1 MENSDKDGDQSRL
14 LKTIP
19 NTEDQENEL
28 RFLQLAG
35 DFDPC
40 NPSLLP
46 PSPRELSCI
55 NPPEWINEDL
65 TLDLET
71 WANHVQPGSDI
82 GGISDSLDNGVYSST
97 NDSNHPTSDGDGD
110 SSKVDL
116 VTDNNNDDG
125 DYWHPSPLD
134 WATNLILLDLTMMSS
149 GVLDLIAKQRI
160 KTREDLNRVMIR
172 TLTEA
177 TVCPIDELG
186 PAGLK
191 LLCIDG
197 TVTTCN
203 AIDEPI
209 DQRGSIGLDTDGY
222 ESIEI
227 PGLTL
232 SCNDN
237 HGDHKDVMVMIS
249 DSIKTAYS
257 ITPVQ
262 QLGDLRGTTGWES
275 LELRSLRVLDSMR
288 MSHGVTDEKDLKM
301 VGNLLDVLI
310 PVFCP
315 DASKCLLIL
324 GVLSNALPARIDS

>member
-40 NPSLLP
+40 NSSPLP

-71 WANHVQPGSDI
+71 WANYVQ
-82 GGISDSLDNGVYSST
+82 GGISDSLDNDVYSST

-110 SSKVDL
+110 SGKVDL
-116 VTDNNNDDG
+116 VADNNG

-209 DQRGSIGLDTDGY
+209 DQRGSIGPDTDGY

-288 MSHGVTDEKDLKM
+288 MGHGVTDEKDLKM
-301 VGNLLDVLI
+301 VENLLDVLI

-315 DASKCLLIL
+315 DASKCLLML